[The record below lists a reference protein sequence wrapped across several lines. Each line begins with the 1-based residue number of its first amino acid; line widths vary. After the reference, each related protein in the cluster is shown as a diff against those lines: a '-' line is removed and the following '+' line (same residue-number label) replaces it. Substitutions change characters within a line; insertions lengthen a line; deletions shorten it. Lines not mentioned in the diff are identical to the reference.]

1 MRRRALQRVQPDS
14 DSGLV
19 FGWSQRQA
27 AKPAMGFTA
36 RSHAEPPPFA
46 PTLLA
51 DDSEAH
57 VLVVAP
63 TGAGKGRNF
72 IIPNLLSTVSPCIV
86 LDIKGE
92 AARVT
97 ARYRRAIGHD
107 VVILDPFHIAT
118 DKPASLNP
126 LDRVTN
132 NPGTVADEAFMLASL
147 LSEGRR
153 FEKDSFW
160 DDHGEA
166 LLAGLFTH
174 VATSTGLK
182 SRALGDIW
190 KLLAANDF
198 VYTIAV
204 LLDNAKDLHPFARQ
218 QLVAFL
224 GHEGDKVRTSVLSV
238 AQQHMRIFAREA
250 VQRSVAKTSFDLT
263 KVTSGAPLTV
273 YIVIPPTKIV
283 SHGLLLR
290 MWLSTLL
297 GVITER
303 ASAPQ
308 LPTIFMVDELAQL
321 GGLRAFKEAVTL
333 LRGYGLRC
341 CLFLQSHAQ
350 LRSLYP
356 LDHESISENC
366 GAIVTFGH
374 TKMPM
379 SRQMA
384 DLLGDISPDTL
395 FDMTQEQIAVQQPGN
410 ATVVARRVDY
420 LTDSLFAGRADRNP
434 RYRRASQE
442 ERAE

>member
-1 MRRRALQRVQPDS
+1 MRSRALKRVQPDS
-14 DSGLV
+14 DSRSALV
-19 FGWSQRQA
+19 LGWSERQA
-27 AKPAMGFTA
+27 AKLTMGFTVPS
-36 RSHAEPPPFA
+36 RAEPPPSA

-72 IIPNLLSTVSPCIV
+72 IIPNLLSTKSPCIV

-118 DKPASLNP
+118 DEPATLNP
-126 LDRVTN
+126 LDRVTRN
-132 NPGTVADEAFMLASL
+132 RGTVADEAFMLASL

-153 FEKDSFW
+153 FERDSFW

-166 LLAGLFTH
+166 LLAGLFTY
-174 VATSTGLK
+174 VATSAGLK
-182 SRALGDIW
+182 SRALGDVW
-190 KLLAANDF
+190 KLLASSDF
-198 VYTIAV
+198 VYSTAV
-204 LLDNAKDLHPFARQ
+204 LIDNAKKLHPFAKQ
-218 QLVAFL
+218 QLVGFL
-224 GHEGDKVRTSVLSV
+224 GHEERVRSSVLSV
-238 AQQHMRIFAREA
+238 AKQHMRVFASDA
-250 VQRSVAKTSFDLT
+250 VQRSVAKTSFDLS
-263 KVTSGAPLTV
+263 KVTTGAPLTV
-273 YIVIPPTKIV
+273 YIVIPPTKIA
-283 SHGLLLR
+283 SHSMLLR

-297 GVITER
+297 GIITER
-303 ASAPQ
+303 TSAPQ

-350 LRSLYP
+350 LRAIYP
-356 LDHESISENC
+356 LDHESITENC

-374 TKMPM
+374 QKYPM
-379 SRQMA
+379 SQQMSE
-384 DLLGDISPDTL
+384 LLGDITPDAL
-395 FDMTQEQIAVQQPGN
+395 FDMTPEQIAVQQGANP
-410 ATVVARRVDY
+410 TVVARRVDY
-420 LTDSLFAGRADRNP
+420 LTDSLFAGRADCNP
-434 RYRRASQE
+434 LSRASQAQ
-442 ERAE
+442 RTV